1 MSFDLAALGQ
11 KIQRYRAQLQLTT
24 KDVSAATG
32 IEEPLLERIENGRE
46 KPSGDQI
53 LILADFF
60 RCDYKFFI
68 SNEKVAPFEQTENL
82 YRRYGD
88 EFSAQD
94 RRAVQ
99 DFLYLCETERYL
111 QEALGRLPLETPSV
125 RLSGDFYKDHGFQA
139 ASQVRTYLGYQTH
152 EAPIAELYQ
161 DLRKLGIHVFRRA
174 LGNSNISGICIHHPV
189 GGPCLLVN
197 YSEDVYRQRF
207 SAAHEAAHALID
219 KDEEVVVSF
228 FSEWTHKNL
237 REVRANS
244 FASAYL
250 LPPSFLQRIPDPRQW
265 SEEKIREWC
274 RRLFVNAEA
283 LSIALKAS
291 GLISDAQQQR
301 FRTIR
306 LSRDSKIDP
315 ELPDD
320 LPPLSRERK
329 QALLRAGLSSRYVN
343 LCFEAYH
350 SGVISAARL
359 AEVLLADERDV
370 LAIANLF
377 GVRLNDAD

>member
-1 MSFDLAALGQ
+1 MSLDLVALGQ
-11 KIQRYRAQLQLTT
+11 KIQRYRAQLQLAP
-24 KDVSAATG
+24 KDLSAATG
-32 IEEPLLERIENGRE
+32 IEVPLLERIEKGLE

-60 RCDYKFFI
+60 RCDYKFLI
-68 SNEKVAPFEQTENL
+68 SNEKLAPFEQTENL

-99 DFLYLCETERYL
+99 DFLYLCENEYYL
-111 QEALGRLPLETPSV
+111 QGTLGRLPLVTLSV
-125 RLSGDFYKDHGFQA
+125 RLSGNIYKRHGAQA
-139 ASQVRTYLGYQTH
+139 ASQVRSLLGYQPHDATK
-152 EAPIAELYQ
+152 AELYQ
-161 DLRKLGIHVFRRA
+161 DLRSLGIHVFRRA

-189 GGPCLLVN
+189 AGPCLLVN

-228 FSEWTHKNL
+228 FRGRTHKDW
-237 REVRANS
+237 REIRANS

-250 LPPSFLQRIPDPRQW
+250 LPPSFLKKIPNSRQW
-265 SEEKIREWC
+265 DEGKIREWC
-274 RRLFVNAEA
+274 RGLFVNAET
-283 LSIALKAS
+283 LSIALREA
-291 GLISDAQQQR
+291 GLISDGQQRR

-306 LSRDSKIDP
+306 LPRDSKIDP

-320 LPPLSRERK
+320 LPPLSRQRK

-350 SGVISAARL
+350 GAVISAARL
-359 AEVLLADERDV
+359 AEMLLAEERDV
-370 LAIANLF
+370 LTIADLF
-377 GVRLNDAD
+377 GERLNDAD